1 MDEKYSKLSPDCPIR
16 IEKQNPK
23 LSLSTDTPNGIVL
36 NNLHLVFIF
45 IQTIHTATI
54 APLKNENELNFQIEN
69 QKYRVDKFNSNQQ
82 LKISILILFSN

>member
-45 IQTIHTATI
+45 IQTASI